1 MKSKREKKQV
11 VTSLIASIFTFT
23 ALLFLA
29 FFWKCEESKSD
40 SRMRV
45 EFAVN
50 YIDNMLE
57 RANHATSSVL
67 PLLGRAYN
75 QTTVSTSRQALLKH
89 PQIRGFS
96 LTDGGSIYCSSLT
109 ENKRRPYYP
118 ELYLE
123 NKIRIYHSRENN
135 DFPLMLLRTGNNI
148 NVSVITSI
156 NFYFVADI
164 LSIINAVPK
173 VYFRIGHY
181 GLSAQGKRILIRYP
195 DKNFLH
201 VLSRKFPYE
210 LDYHITPVSQLIW
223 VWKAAWLIIPFSLL
237 MALSVWWLTF
247 KYFSRQPL
255 LLDALKVG
263 ISSEE
268 FIPYFQPIL
277 CAKTRGII
285 GCEVLI
291 RWNHPLMGIIS
302 PEQFIPLAESSELI
316 APMTHQLLNKV
327 KNTLVHLDDVLLSG
341 FHISINISP
350 GHLTRGYRMIVW
362 PSWRHCLIVRQY

>member
-1 MKSKREKKQV
+1 
-11 VTSLIASIFTFT
+11 
-23 ALLFLA
+23 
-29 FFWKCEESKSD
+29 
-40 SRMRV
+40 
-45 EFAVN
+45 
-50 YIDNMLE
+50 
-57 RANHATSSVL
+57 
-67 PLLGRAYN
+67 
-75 QTTVSTSRQALLKH
+75 
-89 PQIRGFS
+89 
-96 LTDGGSIYCSSLT
+96 
-109 ENKRRPYYP
+109 
-118 ELYLE
+118 
-123 NKIRIYHSRENN
+123 
-135 DFPLMLLRTGNNI
+135 MLLRTGNNI

-156 NFYFVADI
+156 NFYFMADI

-255 LLDALKVG
+255 LLDALKVC

-277 CAKTRGII
+277 CAKTQGII

-316 APMTHQLLNKV
+316 SPMTHQLLNKV